1 MTRIYAHRNLNLA
14 KRDWSRWVYSY
25 GSLKGYV
32 GKGKLIGHSD
42 NIVLSD
48 VVDNCQQSALRAIYN
63 GGHRSVSAWLVGA
76 TDWPPR
82 DATKFGDVYSL
93 KAGIYR
99 KFSINPKLGPSPQNG
114 KFCFVWADTF
124 EPVQFPLKTV
134 HLTPTGTYA
143 IS

>member
-1 MTRIYAHRNLNLA
+1 MTRIYAHRNLNEA
-14 KRDWSRWVYSY
+14 KRDWSKWVYSY

-63 GGHRSVSAWLVGA
+63 GGHRSVSAWLVG
-76 TDWPPR
+76 TVSTPLNN
-82 DATKFGDVYSL
+82 TSL

-114 KFCFVWADTF
+114 KFCFVWSDTF
-124 EPVQFPLKTV
+124 EPVQFPLHSV
-134 HLTPTGTYA
+134 HLNSTGTYA

>member
-1 MTRIYAHRNLNLA
+1 MTRIYAHRNLNEA
-14 KRDWSRWVYSY
+14 KRDWSKWVYSY

-42 NIVLSD
+42 NIVLAD

-63 GGHRSVSAWLVGA
+63 GGHRSVSAWLVGTVLHSSSFA
-76 TDWPPR
+76 DPIPSIT
-82 DATKFGDVYSL
+82 
-93 KAGIYR
+93 YR
-99 KFSINPKLGPSPQNG
+99 KFSINPKLGPCPQNG

-124 EPVQFPLKTV
+124 EPVQFPLKAV